1 MSLQQLRENKMKWIK
16 WITVVL
22 IILWGLNEE
31 LESQGFC
38 IKKMAFLSDL
48 YTKQELIDQAIAY
61 KIQRIPSAIGW
72 RGEGK
77 GKDIKLIPY
86 RTVEEFKRKN
96 PNCCTLT
103 RKLPENAPPKEY
115 GYVEII
121 YLRFYENDI
130 SPPAEYRSYIPYNSC
145 GEITLTY

>member
-1 MSLQQLRENKMKWIK
+1 MKWIK

-48 YTKQELIDQAIAY
+48 YTEQQLIDQAIAY
-61 KIQRIPSAIGW
+61 KIRRIPSGVWIN
-72 RGEGK
+72 
-77 GKDIKLIPY
+77 KDVRVKIIPY

-103 RKLPENAPPKEY
+103 RKLPENEPPEEY
-115 GYVEII
+115 GYVRIVYMEYYDRI
-121 YLRFYENDI
+121 L
-130 SPPAEYRSYIPYNSC
+130 PPGKYSVYIPYNSC
-145 GEITLTY
+145 GDITAKR

>member
-1 MSLQQLRENKMKWIK
+1 MKWIK
-16 WITVVL
+16 RVTVVL

-48 YTKQELIDQAIAY
+48 YTEQQLIDQAIAY
-61 KIQRIPSAIGW
+61 TIRRIPSAIGW

-77 GKDIKLIPY
+77 DIKIIPY

-103 RKLPENAPPKEY
+103 RKLPENEPPEEY
-115 GYVEII
+115 GYVRIVYMEYYDRI
-121 YLRFYENDI
+121 L
-130 SPPAEYRSYIPYNSC
+130 PPVKYSVYIPYNSC
-145 GEITLTY
+145 GDITAKR

>member
-1 MSLQQLRENKMKWIK
+1 MKWIK
-16 WITVVL
+16 WVTVVL

-48 YTKQELIDQAIAY
+48 YTEQQLIDQVIAY
-61 KIQRIPSAIGW
+61 KIRRIPSGVWIN
-72 RGEGK
+72 
-77 GKDIKLIPY
+77 KDVRVKIIPY

-103 RKLPENAPPKEY
+103 KQLPENELPKEY
-115 GYVEII
+115 GYVEIT
-121 YLRFYENDI
+121 YLEYYENNI
-130 SPPAEYRSYIPYNSC
+130 RPPKEYGGFIPYNSC
-145 GEITLTY
+145 GEITLTR

>member
-1 MSLQQLRENKMKWIK
+1 MKWIK
-16 WITVVL
+16 WTTVVL

-48 YTKQELIDQAIAY
+48 YTEQQLIDQVIAY
-61 KIQRIPSAIGW
+61 KIRRIPSGVWIN
-72 RGEGK
+72 
-77 GKDIKLIPY
+77 KDVRVKIIPY

-103 RKLPENAPPKEY
+103 RKLPENEPPKEY
-115 GYVEII
+115 GYVEIT
-121 YLRFYENDI
+121 YLEYYENNI
-130 SPPAEYRSYIPYNSC
+130 RPPKEYGGFIPYNSC
-145 GEITLTY
+145 GEITLTR

>member
-1 MSLQQLRENKMKWIK
+1 VSLQQLRENKMKWIK
-16 WITVVL
+16 WVTVVL

-48 YTKQELIDQAIAY
+48 YTEQELIDQAIAY
-61 KIQRIPSAIGW
+61 TIRRIPSAIGW

-77 GKDIKLIPY
+77 DIKIIPY

-103 RKLPENAPPKEY
+103 RKLPENEPPKEY
-115 GYVEII
+115 GYVEIT

-130 SPPAEYRSYIPYNSC
+130 RPPKEYGGFIPYNSC

>member
-1 MSLQQLRENKMKWIK
+1 MKWIK
-16 WITVVL
+16 WVTVVL

-48 YTKQELIDQAIAY
+48 YTEQQLIDQAIAY
-61 KIQRIPSAIGW
+61 TIRRIPSAIGW

-77 GKDIKLIPY
+77 DIKIIPY

-103 RKLPENAPPKEY
+103 RKLPENEPPEEY
-115 GYVEII
+115 GYVRIVYMEYYDRI
-121 YLRFYENDI
+121 L
-130 SPPAEYRSYIPYNSC
+130 PPVKYSVYIPYNSC
-145 GEITLTY
+145 GDITAKR

>member
-1 MSLQQLRENKMKWIK
+1 MKWIK
-16 WITVVL
+16 WVTVVL

-48 YTKQELIDQAIAY
+48 YTEQQLIDQAIAY
-61 KIQRIPSAIGW
+61 TIRRIPSAIGW

-77 GKDIKLIPY
+77 DIKIIPY

-103 RKLPENAPPKEY
+103 RKLPENEPPEEY
-115 GYVEII
+115 GYVRIVYMEYYDRI
-121 YLRFYENDI
+121 L
-130 SPPAEYRSYIPYNSC
+130 PPGKYSVYIPYNSC
-145 GEITLTY
+145 GDITAKR

>member
-1 MSLQQLRENKMKWIK
+1 MKWIK
-16 WITVVL
+16 WVTVVL

-48 YTKQELIDQAIAY
+48 YTEQQLIDQAIAH
-61 KIQRIPSAIGW
+61 KIRRIPSGVWIN
-72 RGEGK
+72 
-77 GKDIKLIPY
+77 KDVRVKIIPY

>member
-1 MSLQQLRENKMKWIK
+1 MKWIK
-16 WITVVL
+16 WVTVVL

-48 YTKQELIDQAIAY
+48 YTEQELIDQAIAY

-77 GKDIKLIPY
+77 GKDIKIIPY

-103 RKLPENAPPKEY
+103 RKLPENEPPEEY
-115 GYVEII
+115 GYVRIVYMEYYDRI
-121 YLRFYENDI
+121 L
-130 SPPAEYRSYIPYNSC
+130 PPGKYSVYIPYNSC
-145 GEITLTY
+145 GDITAKR

>member
-1 MSLQQLRENKMKWIK
+1 MKWIK
-16 WITVVL
+16 WVTVVL

-48 YTKQELIDQAIAY
+48 YTEQQLIDQAIAY
-61 KIQRIPSAIGW
+61 KIRRIPSGVWIN
-72 RGEGK
+72 
-77 GKDIKLIPY
+77 KDVRVKIIPY

-103 RKLPENAPPKEY
+103 RKLPENEPPKEY
-115 GYVEII
+115 GYVEIT
-121 YLRFYENDI
+121 YLEYYENDI
-130 SPPAEYRSYIPYNSC
+130 IPPEEFGGFIPYNSC
-145 GEITLTY
+145 GEITLTR

>member
-1 MSLQQLRENKMKWIK
+1 MKWIK

-48 YTKQELIDQAIAY
+48 YTEQQLIDQAIAY
-61 KIQRIPSAIGW
+61 TIRRIPSAIGW

-77 GKDIKLIPY
+77 DIKIIPY

-103 RKLPENAPPKEY
+103 RKLPENEPPEEY
-115 GYVEII
+115 GYVRIVYMEYYDRI
-121 YLRFYENDI
+121 L
-130 SPPAEYRSYIPYNSC
+130 PPGKYSVYIPYNSC
-145 GEITLTY
+145 GDITAKR

>member
-1 MSLQQLRENKMKWIK
+1 VSLQQLRENKMKWIK
-16 WITVVL
+16 WVTVVL

-48 YTKQELIDQAIAY
+48 YTEQELIDQAIAY

-77 GKDIKLIPY
+77 GKDIKPIYGLNAFIMDDSI
-86 RTVEEFKRKN
+86 TATTN
-96 PNCCTLT
+96 PKKLKAGTTLFLKGVT
-103 RKLPENAPPKEY
+103 LKEY
-115 GYVEII
+115 KEVEQRLIAAQQAK
-121 YLRFYENDI
+121 EDKKK
-130 SPPAEYRSYIPYNSC
+130 NS
-145 GEITLTY
+145 

>member
-1 MSLQQLRENKMKWIK
+1 M
-16 WITVVL
+16 L

-48 YTKQELIDQAIAY
+48 YTEQQLIDQAIAY
-61 KIQRIPSAIGW
+61 KIRRIPSGVWIN
-72 RGEGK
+72 
-77 GKDIKLIPY
+77 KDVRVKIIPY

-103 RKLPENAPPKEY
+103 RKLPENEPPKEY
-115 GYVEII
+115 GYVEIT
-121 YLRFYENDI
+121 YLEYYENNI
-130 SPPAEYRSYIPYNSC
+130 RPPKEYGGFIPYNSC
-145 GEITLTY
+145 GEITLTR

>member
-1 MSLQQLRENKMKWIK
+1 MKWIK

-48 YTKQELIDQAIAY
+48 YTKQALIDQAIAY
-61 KIQRIPSAIGW
+61 KIRRIPSGVWIN
-72 RGEGK
+72 
-77 GKDIKLIPY
+77 KDVRVKIIPY

-103 RKLPENAPPKEY
+103 RKLPENEPPKEY
-115 GYVEII
+115 GYVEIT
-121 YLRFYENDI
+121 YLEYYENDI
-130 SPPAEYRSYIPYNSC
+130 IPPEEFGGVIPYNSC

>member
-48 YTKQELIDQAIAY
+48 YTEQQLIDQAIAY
-61 KIQRIPSAIGW
+61 KIRRIPSGVWIN
-72 RGEGK
+72 
-77 GKDIKLIPY
+77 KDVRVKIIPY

-103 RKLPENAPPKEY
+103 RKLPENEPPKEY
-115 GYVEII
+115 GYVEIT
-121 YLRFYENDI
+121 YLEYYENNI
-130 SPPAEYRSYIPYNSC
+130 RPPKEYGGFIPYNSC
-145 GEITLTY
+145 GEITLTR

>member
-1 MSLQQLRENKMKWIK
+1 VSLQQLRENKMKWIK

-61 KIQRIPSAIGW
+61 KIRRIPSGVWIN
-72 RGEGK
+72 
-77 GKDIKLIPY
+77 KDVRVKIIPY

-103 RKLPENAPPKEY
+103 RKLPENEPPKEY
-115 GYVEII
+115 GYVEIT
-121 YLRFYENDI
+121 YLEYYENDI
-130 SPPAEYRSYIPYNSC
+130 IPPEEFGGVIPYNSC

>member
-1 MSLQQLRENKMKWIK
+1 MKWIK
-16 WITVVL
+16 WVTVVL

-48 YTKQELIDQAIAY
+48 YTEQQLIDQVIAY
-61 KIQRIPSAIGW
+61 KIRRIPSGVWIN
-72 RGEGK
+72 
-77 GKDIKLIPY
+77 KDVRVKIIPY

-103 RKLPENAPPKEY
+103 RKLPENEPPKEY
-115 GYVEII
+115 GYVEIT
-121 YLRFYENDI
+121 YLEYYENDI
-130 SPPAEYRSYIPYNSC
+130 IPPEEYGGFIPYNSC
-145 GEITLTY
+145 GEITLTR

>member
-22 IILWGLNEE
+22 IILWGLNEG

-61 KIQRIPSAIGW
+61 TIRRIPSAIGW

-77 GKDIKLIPY
+77 DIKIIPY

-103 RKLPENAPPKEY
+103 RKLPENEPPEEY
-115 GYVEII
+115 GYVRIVYMEYYDRI
-121 YLRFYENDI
+121 L
-130 SPPAEYRSYIPYNSC
+130 PPGKYSVYIPYNSC
-145 GEITLTY
+145 GDITAKR

>member
-1 MSLQQLRENKMKWIK
+1 MKWIK

-48 YTKQELIDQAIAY
+48 YTEQQLIDQAIAY
-61 KIQRIPSAIGW
+61 KIRRIPSGVWIN
-72 RGEGK
+72 
-77 GKDIKLIPY
+77 KDVRVKIIPY

-103 RKLPENAPPKEY
+103 RKLPENEPPKEY
-115 GYVEII
+115 GYVEIT
-121 YLRFYENDI
+121 YLEYYENDI
-130 SPPAEYRSYIPYNSC
+130 IPPEEFGGFIPYNSC
-145 GEITLTY
+145 GEITLTR

>member
-1 MSLQQLRENKMKWIK
+1 
-16 WITVVL
+16 
-22 IILWGLNEE
+22 
-31 LESQGFC
+31 
-38 IKKMAFLSDL
+38 MAFLSDL

-61 KIQRIPSAIGW
+61 KIRRIP
-72 RGEGK
+72 RGVWIN
-77 GKDIKLIPY
+77 KDVRVKIIPY

>member
-16 WITVVL
+16 RVTVVL

-48 YTKQELIDQAIAY
+48 YTEQQLIDQAIAY
-61 KIQRIPSAIGW
+61 TIRRIPSAIGW

-77 GKDIKLIPY
+77 DIKIIPY

-103 RKLPENAPPKEY
+103 RKLPENEPPEEY
-115 GYVEII
+115 GYVRIVYMEYYDRI
-121 YLRFYENDI
+121 L
-130 SPPAEYRSYIPYNSC
+130 PPVKYSVYIPYNSC
-145 GEITLTY
+145 GDITAKR

>member
-1 MSLQQLRENKMKWIK
+1 MKWIK
-16 WITVVL
+16 WVTVVL

-38 IKKMAFLSDL
+38 LKKMAFLSDL
-48 YTKQELIDQAIAY
+48 YTEQQLIDQAIAY
-61 KIQRIPSAIGW
+61 TIRRIPSAIGW

-77 GKDIKLIPY
+77 DIKIIPY

-103 RKLPENAPPKEY
+103 RKLPENEPPEEY
-115 GYVEII
+115 GYVRIVYMEYYDRI
-121 YLRFYENDI
+121 L
-130 SPPAEYRSYIPYNSC
+130 PPGKYSVYIPYNSC
-145 GEITLTY
+145 GDITAKR

>member
-16 WITVVL
+16 WTTVVL

-48 YTKQELIDQAIAY
+48 YTEQQLIDQAIAY
-61 KIQRIPSAIGW
+61 TIRRIPSAIGW

-77 GKDIKLIPY
+77 DIKIIPY

-103 RKLPENAPPKEY
+103 RKLPENEPPEEY
-115 GYVEII
+115 GYVRIVYMEYYDRI
-121 YLRFYENDI
+121 L
-130 SPPAEYRSYIPYNSC
+130 PPGKYSVYIPYNSC
-145 GEITLTY
+145 GDITAKR

>member
-1 MSLQQLRENKMKWIK
+1 MKWIK
-16 WITVVL
+16 WTTVVL

-48 YTKQELIDQAIAY
+48 YTEQQLIDQVIAY
-61 KIQRIPSAIGW
+61 KIRRIPSGVWIN
-72 RGEGK
+72 
-77 GKDIKLIPY
+77 KDVRVKIIPY

-103 RKLPENAPPKEY
+103 RKLPENEPPKEY
-115 GYVEII
+115 GYVEIT
-121 YLRFYENDI
+121 YLEYYENDI
-130 SPPAEYRSYIPYNSC
+130 IPPEEYGGFIPYNSC
-145 GEITLTY
+145 GEITLTR

>member
-48 YTKQELIDQAIAY
+48 YTEQQLIDQAIAY
-61 KIQRIPSAIGW
+61 KIRRIPSGVWIN
-72 RGEGK
+72 
-77 GKDIKLIPY
+77 KDVRVKIIPY
-86 RTVEEFKRKN
+86 QTVEEFKRKN

-103 RKLPENAPPKEY
+103 RKLPENEPPKEY
-115 GYVEII
+115 GYVEIT
-121 YLRFYENDI
+121 YLEYYENNI
-130 SPPAEYRSYIPYNSC
+130 RPPKEYGGFIPYNSC
-145 GEITLTY
+145 GEITLTR

>member
-1 MSLQQLRENKMKWIK
+1 MKWIK
-16 WITVVL
+16 WVTVVL

-48 YTKQELIDQAIAY
+48 YTEQQLIDQAIAY
-61 KIQRIPSAIGW
+61 KIRRIPSGVWIN
-72 RGEGK
+72 
-77 GKDIKLIPY
+77 KDVRVKIIPY

-103 RKLPENAPPKEY
+103 RKLPENEPPKEY
-115 GYVEII
+115 GYVEIT

-130 SPPAEYRSYIPYNSC
+130 RPPKEYGGFIPYNSC
-145 GEITLTY
+145 GEITLTR

>member
-1 MSLQQLRENKMKWIK
+1 MKWIK

-48 YTKQELIDQAIAY
+48 YTEQQLIDQVIAY
-61 KIQRIPSAIGW
+61 KIRRIPSGVWIN
-72 RGEGK
+72 
-77 GKDIKLIPY
+77 KDVRVKIIPY

-103 RKLPENAPPKEY
+103 RKLPENEPPKEY
-115 GYVEII
+115 GYVEIT
-121 YLRFYENDI
+121 YLEYYENDI
-130 SPPAEYRSYIPYNSC
+130 IPPEEYGGFIPYNSC
-145 GEITLTY
+145 GEITLTR

>member
-1 MSLQQLRENKMKWIK
+1 MKWIK
-16 WITVVL
+16 WTTVVL

-48 YTKQELIDQAIAY
+48 YTEQQLIDQVIAY
-61 KIQRIPSAIGW
+61 KIRRIPSGVWIN
-72 RGEGK
+72 
-77 GKDIKLIPY
+77 KDVRVKIIPY

-103 RKLPENAPPKEY
+103 RKLPENEPPEEY
-115 GYVEII
+115 GYVRIVYMEYYDRI
-121 YLRFYENDI
+121 L
-130 SPPAEYRSYIPYNSC
+130 PPGKYSVYIPYNSC
-145 GEITLTY
+145 GDITAKR

>member
-1 MSLQQLRENKMKWIK
+1 MKWIK

-48 YTKQELIDQAIAY
+48 YTEQQLIDHAIAY
-61 KIQRIPSAIGW
+61 TIRRIPSAIGW

-77 GKDIKLIPY
+77 DIKIIPY

-103 RKLPENAPPKEY
+103 RKLPENEPPEEY
-115 GYVEII
+115 GYVRIVYMEYYDRI
-121 YLRFYENDI
+121 L
-130 SPPAEYRSYIPYNSC
+130 PPGKYSVYIPYNSC
-145 GEITLTY
+145 GDITAKR

>member
-1 MSLQQLRENKMKWIK
+1 VSLQQLRENKMKWIK
-16 WITVVL
+16 WVTVVL

-48 YTKQELIDQAIAY
+48 YTEQQLIDQAIAY
-61 KIQRIPSAIGW
+61 TIRRIPSAIGW

-77 GKDIKLIPY
+77 DIKIIPY

-103 RKLPENAPPKEY
+103 RKLPENEPPEEY
-115 GYVEII
+115 GYVRIVYMEYYDRI
-121 YLRFYENDI
+121 L
-130 SPPAEYRSYIPYNSC
+130 PPGKYSVYIPYNSC
-145 GEITLTY
+145 GDITAKR

>member
-48 YTKQELIDQAIAY
+48 YTEQQLIDQVIAY
-61 KIQRIPSAIGW
+61 KIRRIPSGVWIN
-72 RGEGK
+72 
-77 GKDIKLIPY
+77 KDVRVKIIPY

-103 RKLPENAPPKEY
+103 RKLPENEPPEEY
-115 GYVEII
+115 GYVRIVYMEYYDRI
-121 YLRFYENDI
+121 L
-130 SPPAEYRSYIPYNSC
+130 PPGKYSVYIPYNSC
-145 GEITLTY
+145 GDITAKR

>member
-48 YTKQELIDQAIAY
+48 YTEQQLIDQVIAY
-61 KIQRIPSAIGW
+61 KIRRIPSGVWIN
-72 RGEGK
+72 
-77 GKDIKLIPY
+77 KDVRVKIIPY
-86 RTVEEFKRKN
+86 RTVEEFKRKK

-103 RKLPENAPPKEY
+103 RKLPENEPPKEY
-115 GYVEII
+115 GYVEIT
-121 YLRFYENDI
+121 YLEYYENDI
-130 SPPAEYRSYIPYNSC
+130 IPPEEYGGFIPYNSC
-145 GEITLTY
+145 GEITLTR

>member
-61 KIQRIPSAIGW
+61 KIRRIPSGVWIN
-72 RGEGK
+72 
-77 GKDIKLIPY
+77 KDVRVKIIPY

-103 RKLPENAPPKEY
+103 RKLPENEPPKEY
-115 GYVEII
+115 GYVEIT
-121 YLRFYENDI
+121 YLEYYENDI
-130 SPPAEYRSYIPYNSC
+130 IPPEEFGGVIPYNSC

>member
-1 MSLQQLRENKMKWIK
+1 MKWIK

-48 YTKQELIDQAIAY
+48 YTEQQLIDQAIAY
-61 KIQRIPSAIGW
+61 KIRRIPSGVWIN
-72 RGEGK
+72 
-77 GKDIKLIPY
+77 KDVRVKIIPY

>member
-1 MSLQQLRENKMKWIK
+1 MKWIK

-48 YTKQELIDQAIAY
+48 YTEQQLIDQAIAY
-61 KIQRIPSAIGW
+61 KIRRIPSGVWIN
-72 RGEGK
+72 
-77 GKDIKLIPY
+77 KDVRVKIIPY

-130 SPPAEYRSYIPYNSC
+130 SPPAEYRSYIPYNSF

>member
-16 WITVVL
+16 WTTVVL

-48 YTKQELIDQAIAY
+48 YTEQQLIDQVIAY
-61 KIQRIPSAIGW
+61 KIRRIPSGVWIN
-72 RGEGK
+72 
-77 GKDIKLIPY
+77 KDVRVKIIPY

-103 RKLPENAPPKEY
+103 RKLPENEPPEEY
-115 GYVEII
+115 GYVRIVYMEYYDRI
-121 YLRFYENDI
+121 L
-130 SPPAEYRSYIPYNSC
+130 PPGKYSVYIPYNSC
-145 GEITLTY
+145 GDITAKR

>member
-48 YTKQELIDQAIAY
+48 YTEQQLIDQAIAY
-61 KIQRIPSAIGW
+61 TIRRIPSAIGW

-77 GKDIKLIPY
+77 DIKIIPY

-103 RKLPENAPPKEY
+103 RKLPENEPPEEY
-115 GYVEII
+115 GYVRIVYMEYYDRI
-121 YLRFYENDI
+121 L
-130 SPPAEYRSYIPYNSC
+130 PPGKYSVYIPYNSC
-145 GEITLTY
+145 GDITAKR

>member
-16 WITVVL
+16 WVTVVL

-48 YTKQELIDQAIAY
+48 YTEQQLIDQAIAY
-61 KIQRIPSAIGW
+61 KIRRIPSGVWIN
-72 RGEGK
+72 
-77 GKDIKLIPY
+77 KDVRVKIIPY

-103 RKLPENAPPKEY
+103 RKLPENEPPKEY
-115 GYVEII
+115 GYVEIT
-121 YLRFYENDI
+121 YLEYYENDI
-130 SPPAEYRSYIPYNSC
+130 IPPEEFGGVIPYNSC

>member
-16 WITVVL
+16 WVTVVL

-48 YTKQELIDQAIAY
+48 YTEQQLIDQAIAY
-61 KIQRIPSAIGW
+61 TIRRIPSAIGW

-77 GKDIKLIPY
+77 DIKIIPY

-103 RKLPENAPPKEY
+103 RKLPENEPPEEY
-115 GYVEII
+115 GYVRIVYMEYYDRI
-121 YLRFYENDI
+121 L
-130 SPPAEYRSYIPYNSC
+130 PPVKYSVYIPYNSC
-145 GEITLTY
+145 GDITAKR

>member
-1 MSLQQLRENKMKWIK
+1 MYNTVNRNRIIAGYCSKEGKNLSELYSEQQ
-16 WITVVL
+16 
-22 IILWGLNEE
+22 
-31 LESQGFC
+31 
-38 IKKMAFLSDL
+38 
-48 YTKQELIDQAIAY
+48 LIDQAIAY
-61 KIQRIPSAIGW
+61 TIRRIPSAIGW

-77 GKDIKLIPY
+77 DIKIIPY

-103 RKLPENAPPKEY
+103 RKLPENEPPKEY
-115 GYVEII
+115 GYVEIT

-130 SPPAEYRSYIPYNSC
+130 RPPKEYGGFIPYNSC